1 MREKFENQIITQ
13 TTMSDKEE
21 SKIPLIGWTD
31 ATWAFMTL
39 RLFLGFRAL
48 LAGVEKFELDGTYS
62 MANYYA
68 NMRRM
73 GEGIASSSFRPEFL
87 TLPYAYTL
95 GHFLVVL
102 GLLLLLG
109 VRTRLMIILSGLTYV
124 SLAIGLMAVQ
134 ETGGIAW
141 LAIHVALSAGALL
154 LVKHNRLSLTRN

>member
-1 MREKFENQIITQ
+1 MSEK
-13 TTMSDKEE
+13 DD
-21 SKIPLIGWTD
+21 SKFPLIGWTD

-73 GEGIASSSFRPEFL
+73 GEGIASSSFLPASL

-109 VRTRLMIILSGLTYV
+109 VKTRLMIILSGLTYL

-134 ETGGIAW
+134 ENGGIAW
-141 LAIHVALSAGALL
+141 LGIHVSYDSNSG
-154 LVKHNRLSLTRN
+154 SRNWL